1 MASLRSKTD
10 NEWLVAIFWVI
21 WSARNQFLFKGK
33 KVNPQVLVAKPEVVI
48 NAYKRTQAP
57 TFAPVGNQQRLVQR
71 TWSPPTRGYFK
82 LNVDASINSKKQIS
96 GLGIVIR
103 DEAGNVS
110 AAAIKL
116 SKFNGDVAFVEAE
129 AMEWGIQ
136 IAEKAGARCL
146 NVESDSQEVVNFVNN
161 RKSLSKQSGSLPT
174 QAPILGSGYNSKS
187 NNSSSDIDFE
197 ERLAAVRR
205 SALEQKKAEEI
216 KEFGPIDYDAP
227 IETEKKTI
235 GLGTK
240 IGVGVAVVIFG
251 LVFALGDFL
260 PSGSVSPTEEAG
272 VVNKELSEEEKNVLQ
287 TRLKKYEETLSI
299 SPKDSTALEGAAV
312 TLAELGDYT
321 RAVSLLQDLAKEK
334 PSDPDVFRL
343 LGEVKYELKD
353 YEGSAAA
360 YRVSTMVSKDIN
372 FEVLRGLTNALL
384 AAKKPDEAVQFL
396 LASRER
402 LSTGKSD
409 DLSVKDGRS
418 GDKKETEPQK
428 VDPIQVELL
437 LGKAYSDG
445 GRVSDAVAVYDR
457 LISSYPNDFRGYLAK
472 GIILKENGKV
482 GDAERMFIQV
492 NNQDTHVESHKAKPV
507 EEGATESHVRIGE
520 QQLKAFH
527 MLSRYAKLS
536 LEEQC
541 LRMISN
547 GLQNKTRYECC
558 KIYPKKWSKKRKGAD
573 NHRICWGIWHS
584 SDRSLFENKKE
595 DPKIMVAKQRL

>member
-1 MASLRSKTD
+1 MTAISATAAASGLLAFRIQCSDSKPKRGFGNKTD
-10 NEWLVAIFWVI
+10 KTNKEEK
-21 WSARNQFLFKGK
+21 KG
-33 KVNPQVLVAKPEVVI
+33 V
-48 NAYKRTQAP
+48 
-57 TFAPVGNQQRLVQR
+57 
-71 TWSPPTRGYFK
+71 
-82 LNVDASINSKKQIS
+82 
-96 GLGIVIR
+96 
-103 DEAGNVS
+103 
-110 AAAIKL
+110 
-116 SKFNGDVAFVEAE
+116 
-129 AMEWGIQ
+129 M
-136 IAEKAGARCL
+136 
-146 NVESDSQEVVNFVNN
+146 SQPK

-174 QAPILGSGYNSKS
+174 QAPFLSSGYNSKS
-187 NNSSSDIDFE
+187 NNSSSDINFE

-287 TRLKKYEETLSI
+287 TRLKKYEEMLII

-428 VDPIQVELL
+428 VDPIQVALL

-482 GDAERMFIQV
+482 GDAERMFIQARFFAPEKV
-492 NNQDTHVESHKAKPV
+492 KALV
-507 EEGATESHVRIGE
+507 D
-520 QQLKAFH
+520 Q
-527 MLSRYAKLS
+527 Y
-536 LEEQC
+536 
-541 LRMISN
+541 
-547 GLQNKTRYECC
+547 
-558 KIYPKKWSKKRKGAD
+558 SKR
-573 NHRICWGIWHS
+573 
-584 SDRSLFENKKE
+584 
-595 DPKIMVAKQRL
+595 